1 MQVHELKENVTREAL
16 EKRIG
21 KSNPA
26 LIAFNGH
33 GSPDCITGEKIGDNL
48 QVLVKAGE
56 NENILQSAIV
66 HSLSC
71 SSASVLGPRSVK
83 AGAKAFIGYNQDFV
97 LLHSEDRST
106 TPKKDKIAEHF
117 LTAANLVPIS
127 LIKGNT
133 VQDAYEK
140 SQAAYEK
147 SIEYYTAHYTPQ
159 NSHILFWLRYNK
171 TIQEVHGEK
180 DATLR
185 TCQT

>member
-16 EKRIG
+16 EKRIE
-21 KSNPA
+21 KHKPA

-33 GSPDCITGEKIGDNL
+33 GSPDCITGDNL
-48 QVLVKAGE
+48 EILVKAGE

-71 SSASVLGPRSVK
+71 SSASILGPRSVK

-106 TPKKDKIAEHF
+106 TPKKDRIAEHF
-117 LTAANLVPIS
+117 LTAANLAPIS

-147 SIEYYTAHYTPQ
+147 SIEYYMTHYTPQ

-171 TIQEVHGEK
+171 TIQEIHGAK
-180 DATLR
+180 NATLIS
-185 TCQT
+185 CQS